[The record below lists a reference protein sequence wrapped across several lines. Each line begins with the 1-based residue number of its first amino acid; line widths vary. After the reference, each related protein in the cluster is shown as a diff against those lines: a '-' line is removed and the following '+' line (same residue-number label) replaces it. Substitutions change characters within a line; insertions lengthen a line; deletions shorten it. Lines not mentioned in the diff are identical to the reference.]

1 MNVELFI
8 DELVLHGF
16 EPGDRW
22 PIADAVQRELTRLL
36 AERGIAHVPD
46 SIDIARLDAG
56 SISLPSTRGEAAGA
70 PIASALHDA
79 LAPAPEPAR

>member
-22 PIADAVQRELTRLL
+22 PIADAVQRELARLL
-36 AERGIAHVPD
+36 SERGISAVPE
-46 SIDIARLDAG
+46 SIDIPRLDAG
-56 SISLPSTRGEAAGA
+56 SISLPSTHGEAAGA
-70 PIASALHDA
+70 PIASALHET
-79 LAPAPEPAR
+79 LASPAEPVR